1 MYTEVNKMGGKRK
14 SSRQLIVEKTE
25 LSVLG
30 DEGLKRMLDSSTRY
44 KIKKKG
50 VCFGFLISLAI
61 IDHINNIVDMLQVNQ
76 INFHI
81 LV

>member
-1 MYTEVNKMGGKRK
+1 
-14 SSRQLIVEKTE
+14 
-25 LSVLG
+25 
-30 DEGLKRMLDSSTRY
+30 MLDSSARY